1 MTQLRGTHI
10 MLEHSIARQ
19 SIASIR
25 SKKMK
30 LSPNTELTERIKLL
44 QREMVK
50 LSFQKNRKDDIELIM
65 GEINRLRSLL

>member
-1 MTQLRGTHI
+1 

-25 SKKMK
+25 EKKIK
-30 LSPNTELTERIKLL
+30 LNPNTELTERIKLL

-50 LSFQKNRKDDIELIM
+50 LSFQKNRKDDIDLIV
-65 GEINRLRSLL
+65 GEINRLRSLLNQAN